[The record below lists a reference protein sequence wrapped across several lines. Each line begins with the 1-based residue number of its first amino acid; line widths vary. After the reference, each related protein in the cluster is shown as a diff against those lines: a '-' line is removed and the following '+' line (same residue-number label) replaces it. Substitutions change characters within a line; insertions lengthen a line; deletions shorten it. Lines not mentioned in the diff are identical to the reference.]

1 MKKSVVLFA
10 LDASYSHSSPAIRA
24 IGAGLTRHGIEHKL
38 IEYNLKNKRA
48 DVLHSLIS
56 ADAGI
61 YGFSTYIW
69 NVDEMM
75 AHARDLKAVRP
86 DCVIVFGGP
95 EVSFRG
101 EKLISEYPFIDY
113 VISGEGEESFPLLCE
128 SLFNGEQSDRVIYAP
143 PYPDFEKS
151 TIYYGS
157 EGAEPSSLV
166 YYESVRGCPFNC
178 SYCLSSRNEKIRAK
192 SVPHVIEDILGFE
205 KFPSVKT
212 VKFVD
217 RTFNY
222 DKKRAVEIWRA
233 LCSDSYTKEYHFE
246 VCASLLNN
254 EAIEILKSAPK
265 GKFRLEIGVQSTNPE
280 TLRAINREDETADL
294 LAKVRELKKNGNLH
308 LHLDLIAGLPLET
321 YTRFSKS
328 FDDVYGAGDVL
339 QLGFLKILCG
349 CNMEKDCEKYGI
361 VYSKQAPYRVLYTNS
376 ISYEE
381 LFRLEKISDVLER
394 FANSGNFKRGM
405 DEISKFISP
414 FAFFESFSDFIE
426 KKAPDK
432 HITQI
437 GQIEA
442 YKLLMN
448 YCDSYF
454 ENTERIR
461 EALSEDYLQHEVK
474 ALPAELQLEFVSQ
487 EEIQNKKLSKTQ
499 IAFRSKID
507 SEIHLFDRQ
516 SGIDIVIR

>member
-1 MKKSVVLFA
+1 MKNSVVLFA

-24 IGAGLTRHGIEHKL
+24 IGAGLSRHGIEHKL

-56 ADAGI
+56 ANAGI

-69 NVDEMM
+69 NVDEMI
-75 AHARDLKAVRP
+75 AYARDLKEVLP
-86 DCVIVFGGP
+86 DSVIVFGGP

-101 EKLISEYPFIDY
+101 EKFLGDYPFADY

-128 SLFNGEQSDRVIYAP
+128 SLFRDEHPARVIYAI
-143 PYPDFEKS
+143 PYSGFETS
-151 TIYYGS
+151 PIYYGD
-157 EGAEPSSLV
+157 EGSEPSSLV

-192 SVPHVIEDILGFE
+192 SVPRVLDDLFGFE
-205 KFPSVKT
+205 RFSSVRT

-222 DKKRAVEIWRA
+222 DKKRAVEIWQA

-246 VCASLLNN
+246 VCASLLND
-254 EAIEILKSAPK
+254 EAMEVLKSAPK

-280 TLRAINREDETADL
+280 TLRAINREDETADM

-321 YTRFSKS
+321 YEFFARS

-349 CNMEKDCEKYGI
+349 CSMEQDCEKYGI
-361 VYSKQAPYRVLYTNS
+361 VYSKQAPYRVLYTDS

-381 LFRLEKISDVLER
+381 LFRLEKISDVHER
-394 FANSGNFKRGM
+394 FANSGKFSRVTS
-405 DEISKFISP
+405 EITKTVSP
-414 FAFFESFSDFIE
+414 FSFFESFSDYVS
-426 KKAPDK
+426 KKEADK
-432 HITQI
+432 HISQI
-437 GQIEA
+437 GQSDA
-442 YKLLMN
+442 YKLLMA
-448 YCDSYF
+448 YCSDNF
-454 ENTERIR
+454 RNPGLFR
-461 EALSEDYLQHEVK
+461 EAIAKDYLQHEVK
-474 ALPAELQLEFVSQ
+474 SLPEELRLNIVYPD
-487 EEIQNKKLSKTQ
+487 EIPDLKPEKTQ
-499 IAFRSKID
+499 IAFRSEVD
-507 SEIHLFDRQ
+507 SKIHLYDRC
-516 SGIDIVIR
+516 SGKETVI